1 MNFVDVAGA
10 ELLAREARGRRARGG
25 ALYFHGLRESASKM
39 LHGPAF
45 AGRFPA
51 SDSFAA
57 KRDAVAAIFER
68 LDRGVCATCRARI
81 FEECRR
87 LPPPADPT

>member
-1 MNFVDVAGA
+1 
-10 ELLAREARGRRARGG
+10 
-25 ALYFHGLRESASKM
+25 M